1 MFYKSQYAMDRPFL
15 PLFHVWA
22 NPCPTPPLPH
32 ERASTRGHTQ
42 RTHKISKVA
51 IFLESDGSRPQ
62 IALFTVLTVPDFIL
76 LLTYL
81 YWPARTSKVTRFP
94 TTRPKPC
101 PTRTERGRGGRT
113 ETIFLE

>member
-1 MFYKSQYAMDRPFL
+1 MKEQAHADTRNAHTKSQR
-15 PLFHVWA
+15 
-22 NPCPTPPLPH
+22 
-32 ERASTRGHTQ
+32 
-42 RTHKISKVA
+42 KILSQVA

-113 ETIFLE
+113 KTIFLE